1 MPLGKLGEAEIDVR
15 LNNDAIDKDLGK
27 TEKKTKGA
35 LGKIGGAIG
44 GVAKAAVLGGVGAIV
59 GAAGAVGALV
69 AKYSALNNE
78 LKTAAART
86 GMAKDELHILRNVA
100 EKLGSEDGL
109 EGVTDSAQELALRL
123 QDMTKD
129 GYRADAAL
137 AELGLQGEKLR
148 EMSPKD
154 ALLATIAALQGVEDQ
169 QKKNWLADELMGGSW
184 EHIAGV
190 LNVTQEEF
198 IGMVG
203 VQEEV
208 HGSLGKVLDGTQK
221 LTAATAEVR
230 GKFEAFQQKALLVVL
245 PLLLKLWTL
254 FETKLNP
261 LLLTLW
267 SIIQKHVIPIFK
279 DIAAIFVSDIL
290 PLFKEL
296 IRLVGP
302 VLQPILVSL
311 MKFMAGPMAHHLRT
325 TLVGALGILKGVLMI
340 IIGILSGDFT
350 KAWYGL
356 ALVAE
361 NVINIMLSGINL
373 LGKKIVGAINGLL
386 NAAASA
392 ADKLPFGGGRGLAR
406 KLRGAKIGW
415 GEIPKVD
422 LTSGLAKF
430 KAPVQAQSA
439 AGFDFSGY
447 QGFNAAQA
455 AGQAGSQTVVNMNNP
470 IILDEAGWTEQ
481 VAKGTHLA
489 NRRGLGN

>member
-15 LNNDAIDKDLGK
+15 INNDAIDKDLGQ
-27 TEKKTKGA
+27 TQKKTKSK
-35 LGKIGGAIG
+35 LGKLGGAIG
-44 GVAKAAVLGGVGAIV
+44 GALKIGVLGTV
-59 GAAGAVGALV
+59 GAAAAAAGAIGGLV
-69 AKYSALNNE
+69 VKYVELNNE
-78 LKTAAART
+78 LKTAANRT
-86 GMAKDELHILRNVA
+86 GIAKDELHVLRNVA
-100 EKLGSEDGL
+100 ERLGSEDGL
-109 EGVTDSAQELALRL
+109 EGITDSAQELALRL
-123 QDMTKD
+123 QDMTD
-129 GYRADAAL
+129 SGYRADEAL
-137 AELGLQGEKLR
+137 NMLGLQGEKLR
-148 EMSPKD
+148 ELSPKD
-154 ALLATIAALQGVEDQ
+154 ALLQVITALQGVEDQ

-190 LNVTQEEF
+190 LNVGEAELAALIATEEKHNTKLAATL
-198 IGMVG
+198 
-203 VQEEV
+203 EA
-208 HGSLGKVLDGTQK
+208 TQK
-221 LTAATAEVR
+221 VTEATTKIKQ
-230 GKFEAFQQKALLVVL
+230 KFNDFTQHALVILLPYVL
-245 PLLLKLWTL
+245 QLINY
-254 FETKLNP
+254 FEQNLNP

-267 SIIQKHVIPIFK
+267 EIIQTHVIPIFK

-296 IRLVGP
+296 IQLVGP
-302 VLQPILVSL
+302 ILQPILASL
-311 MKFMAGPMAHHLRT
+311 IKFMAGPMAHHLKN

-361 NVINIMLSGINL
+361 NVINVMLSGINL

-430 KAPVQAQSA
+430 KAPVQPTSA

-447 QGFNAAQA
+447 QGFNQAQA
-455 AGQAGSQTVVNMNNP
+455 AGQAGSQTVVNVNNP
-470 IILDEAGWTEQ
+470 IILDESGWTEQ
-481 VAKGTHLA
+481 IAVGTHTA
-489 NRRGLGN
+489 DRRGLGN